1 MEEIR
6 DLEVIREL
14 LETRQYTTLRQ
25 RMADMNEADAA
36 ALMEELR
43 EEELLKIFRIL
54 PKDTAAD
61 VFSYLEV
68 DSQQFIITGLS
79 DKEAWSMWI

>member
-1 MEEIR
+1 MDEIR

-36 ALMEELR
+36 ALMEELK

-54 PKDTAAD
+54 PKDTAA
-61 VFSYLEV
+61 
-68 DSQQFIITGLS
+68 GC
-79 DKEAWSMWI
+79 A